1 MKKKFNYLIFAHYH
15 SKGLIRKDILK
26 FFNKLKFFFDGIVFV
41 TTKLKN
47 KEKTKFPKFIK
58 IIKRKNIG
66 YDFYSYKIGLEYFAK
81 KIDLKSENTNFFFV
95 NSSILFVDNKRLLN
109 LIKSIKIKNNHLCGL
124 TKSYE
129 LTEHIQSYFF
139 FFSSSL
145 FNNKYIL
152 DWWKNIKAYNKRQK
166 VIDKYEIGLSELMK
180 KNNIKLFSI
189 FKKNLKLKAT
199 NIFQKIEQRYREIFF
214 KKVKLYKKNPT
225 NYLWKDFYQK
235 CGLIKIE
242 LIKSNPKKID
252 ISKAIEILEK
262 KNMAIEAINN

>member
-1 MKKKFNYLIFAHYH
+1 
-15 SKGLIRKDILK
+15 
-26 FFNKLKFFFDGIVFV
+26 
-41 TTKLKN
+41 
-47 KEKTKFPKFIK
+47 
-58 IIKRKNIG
+58 
-66 YDFYSYKIGLEYFAK
+66 
-81 KIDLKSENTNFFFV
+81 
-95 NSSILFVDNKRLLN
+95 
-109 LIKSIKIKNNHLCGL
+109 
-124 TKSYE
+124 
-129 LTEHIQSYFF
+129 
-139 FFSSSL
+139 
-145 FNNKYIL
+145 
-152 DWWKNIKAYNKRQK
+152 
-166 VIDKYEIGLSELMK
+166 MK